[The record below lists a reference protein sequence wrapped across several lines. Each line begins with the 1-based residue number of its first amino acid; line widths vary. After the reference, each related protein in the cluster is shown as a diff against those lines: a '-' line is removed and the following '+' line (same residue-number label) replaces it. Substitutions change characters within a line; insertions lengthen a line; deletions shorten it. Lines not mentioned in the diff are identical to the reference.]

1 MGNYPECFYTYAKK
15 ECDILYLSKSEFQLL
30 LKIMLLKKYQ
40 RLLSNYQKNFI
51 IFHTLNSFQTGKILN
66 NVSPMRFIFED
77 KLIEQNQKDK
87 HFFIIL
93 KGNFEIY
100 LNISISMFDKYKKY
114 ILDDKNNLIN
124 YIDHNFLNVINIENI
139 ENYIEKNQ
147 ENEKYPI
154 QINNNVK
161 NNKIL
166 INKITKNNLINLKLN
181 EDKFDK
187 KNNIVYIKLGTISEN
202 EIIGFEN
209 CFSAKKTFYN
219 VKCISNYGL
228 VQKIYISELLLFFI
242 QNKISMNNIINF
254 YNNKKEILLKKVEKK
269 IKFLDH
275 INNRNINIIFSQA
288 ILKENDINKNN
299 KILNSKK
306 NLNSENL
313 FLNKKDFSYTNLK
326 LNKRR
331 NLSLNFS
338 NTNDLNVE
346 PTFSTDSNF
355 YNNTKNKNQ
364 KIAIKNNY
372 YYKNNSLFRLNKF
385 NNENKFNHNKIKSFQ
400 SFENTEKFLLK
411 MPGIFKTDRKKRIFS
426 KDSIFINYISP
437 SISLDKNYTSN
448 NKNKSNINLKTKN
461 VIINTS
467 NHYLTTNEFFIK
479 SKYKNKRNERKKLL
493 INKFLK

>member
-1 MGNYPECFYTYAKK
+1 
-15 ECDILYLSKSEFQLL
+15 
-30 LKIMLLKKYQ
+30 
-40 RLLSNYQKNFI
+40 
-51 IFHTLNSFQTGKILN
+51 
-66 NVSPMRFIFED
+66 
-77 KLIEQNQKDK
+77 
-87 HFFIIL
+87 
-93 KGNFEIY
+93 
-100 LNISISMFDKYKKY
+100 
-114 ILDDKNNLIN
+114 
-124 YIDHNFLNVINIENI
+124 
-139 ENYIEKNQ
+139 
-147 ENEKYPI
+147 
-154 QINNNVK
+154 
-161 NNKIL
+161 
-166 INKITKNNLINLKLN
+166 
-181 EDKFDK
+181 
-187 KNNIVYIKLGTISEN
+187 
-202 EIIGFEN
+202 
-209 CFSAKKTFYN
+209 
-219 VKCISNYGL
+219 
-228 VQKIYISELLLFFI
+228 
-242 QNKISMNNIINF
+242 MNNIINF

-288 ILKENDINKNN
+288 ILKENDINKKIEEIKKNKFEKNKLKVKNIFVNKNN

-338 NTNDLNVE
+338 HTNDLNVE

-355 YNNTKNKNQ
+355 YTNTKNKNQ

>member
-1 MGNYPECFYTYAKK
+1 
-15 ECDILYLSKSEFQLL
+15 
-30 LKIMLLKKYQ
+30 
-40 RLLSNYQKNFI
+40 
-51 IFHTLNSFQTGKILN
+51 
-66 NVSPMRFIFED
+66 
-77 KLIEQNQKDK
+77 
-87 HFFIIL
+87 
-93 KGNFEIY
+93 
-100 LNISISMFDKYKKY
+100 
-114 ILDDKNNLIN
+114 
-124 YIDHNFLNVINIENI
+124 
-139 ENYIEKNQ
+139 
-147 ENEKYPI
+147 
-154 QINNNVK
+154 
-161 NNKIL
+161 
-166 INKITKNNLINLKLN
+166 
-181 EDKFDK
+181 
-187 KNNIVYIKLGTISEN
+187 
-202 EIIGFEN
+202 
-209 CFSAKKTFYN
+209 
-219 VKCISNYGL
+219 
-228 VQKIYISELLLFFI
+228 
-242 QNKISMNNIINF
+242 MNNIINF

-288 ILKENDINKNN
+288 ILKENDINKKIEEIKKNKFEKNKLKVKNIFVNKNN

-338 NTNDLNVE
+338 HTNDLNVE